1 MVNNILNK
9 DIANSNVFINKNT
22 IKIVND
28 LINNAIEQKASDI
41 HILDYYGKCIIEYRI
56 NGILNK
62 IKDNSYVPNEII
74 ARIKIM
80 AKMNVAEKRLT
91 QDGSIS
97 YNNFDLRVCIIPTIS
112 GETAIIRIL
121 NNRLNDL
128 SLNGL
133 GFRNQSIDLILKGI
147 NKPYGLVLITGPT
160 GSGKSTTLLSLT
172 KILNDGNRKI
182 ISIEDPVENKVQ
194 GIIQVQINENIGLDF
209 PTVLRSSLRA
219 DPDIIIIGE
228 IRDEITAEIAIR
240 ASLTGHLVLATLHT
254 NDSISTFVR
263 LIDMKIPKYLL
274 LDSINLIISQ
284 RLLTKNDDKKI
295 VNRLAINEVLL
306 MTDEIKDIFNKYNLK
321 TDILNE
327 LKALGFKTMEDD
339 LNEKSYN
346 IWFW

>member
-1 MVNNILNK
+1 MINNILNK

-28 LINNAIEQKASDI
+28 IIDNAILQKASDI
-41 HILDYYGKCIIEYRI
+41 HILDYYGKCIVEYRVD
-56 NGILNK
+56 GILK
-62 IKDNSYVPNEII
+62 RLEDNSYISSEII

-97 YNNFDLRVCIIPTIS
+97 YNNFDLRVCVIPTIS
-112 GETAIIRIL
+112 GESAVIRIL
-121 NNRLNDL
+121 NSRLDDI
-128 SLNGL
+128 SLKSL
-133 GFRNQSIDLILKGI
+133 GFNEKNIDLILNGI

-172 KILNDGNRKI
+172 KMLNNGKRKI

-219 DPDIIIIGE
+219 DPDIIIVGE

-284 RLLTKNDDKKI
+284 RLLTKNDNKNI
-295 VNRLAINEVLL
+295 VNRLAINEALL
-306 MTDEIKDIFNKYNLK
+306 MTSKVKDIFNKYNLK
-321 TDILNE
+321 SEILSE
-327 LKALGFKTMEDD
+327 LKKIEFKTMEED
-339 LNEKSYN
+339 LNEKGYN
-346 IWFW
+346 L